1 MEIKDIT
8 FSYGD
13 KINRLHQ
20 ISGEIEIG
28 KITTIIGPNGCGKST
43 LLGVMSSNYL
53 PQQGHVLLDGKKIGD
68 YKPKELA
75 RKLAVVHQQNG
86 APLDMT
92 VERLTAFGRLPHRN
106 MFSSLSD
113 QDEEAIEWA
122 LSCTNLQ
129 DKRHITLD
137 SLSGGEKQRVW
148 IAMALAQNSQFLF
161 LDEPTTYLDIYYQY
175 EILDLIKRLNLE
187 HGLSIVMV
195 LHDINQ
201 AIQYSD
207 TIIVMK
213 DGKLVIK
220 GRPEEVI
227 SEQLIADI
235 YGIEVIVKSD
245 VRTGLY
251 IVPIKS

>member
-1 MEIKDIT
+1 
-8 FSYGD
+8 
-13 KINRLHQ
+13 
-20 ISGEIEIG
+20 
-28 KITTIIGPNGCGKST
+28 
-43 LLGVMSSNYL
+43 
-53 PQQGHVLLDGKKIGD
+53 
-68 YKPKELA
+68 
-75 RKLAVVHQQNG
+75 
-86 APLDMT
+86 
-92 VERLTAFGRLPHRN
+92 
-106 MFSSLSD
+106 
-113 QDEEAIEWA
+113 
-122 LSCTNLQ
+122 
-129 DKRHITLD
+129 
-137 SLSGGEKQRVW
+137 
-148 IAMALAQNSQFLF
+148 
-161 LDEPTTYLDIYYQY
+161 
-175 EILDLIKRLNLE
+175 
-187 HGLSIVMV
+187 MV